1 MRSMSAS
8 DPADCGL
15 LVDDDD
21 YDSSSTSGELP
32 RKRMRLNFLSP
43 EEKLV
48 RRKLKNRVAAQTA
61 RDRKK
66 QRMTELEEELAAAQ
80 ARNEALAAENHNL
93 RLSADS
99 LLQENSLLKQR
110 LQSCAPVGDDMDD
123 VTRKPSDAC
132 DLKSAALLV
141 VPQQQD
147 TQARTVFQL
156 AAFCITLLAFI
167 SLVHGLK
174 RNQRQH
180 HQMTMMSCNQVL
192 FSTGLP
198 WNKESMRPPR
208 EWWGRDH
215 ALGLLVT

>member
-1 MRSMSAS
+1 
-8 DPADCGL
+8 
-15 LVDDDD
+15 
-21 YDSSSTSGELP
+21 
-32 RKRMRLNFLSP
+32 
-43 EEKLV
+43 
-48 RRKLKNRVAAQTA
+48 LKNRVAAQTA

-110 LQSCAPVGDDMDD
+110 LQSSAPVGDDVDEA
-123 VTRKPSDAC
+123 TRKPSDAC

-141 VPQQQD
+141 VPPQQD
-147 TQARTVFQL
+147 TQSRTVFQL

-167 SLVHGLK
+167 SLVNGLK
-174 RNQRQH
+174 RNHRPHH
-180 HQMTMMSCNQVL
+180 HQMTLMSCSAVQ

-198 WNKESMRPPR
+198 WNKEAMRPPR

-215 ALGLLVT
+215 ALQLLVT

>member
-1 MRSMSAS
+1 MSAS
-8 DPADCGL
+8 DPDSL
-15 LVDDDD
+15 LADDDD

-110 LQSCAPVGDDMDD
+110 LQGSAPVGDDGDV

-141 VPQQQD
+141 VPPQQE
-147 TQARTVFQL
+147 TQSRTVFQL

-167 SLVHGLK
+167 SVVHGLK
-174 RNQRQH
+174 RNPRSHRSHH
-180 HQMTMMSCNQVL
+180 HQMALMSCSQVQL
-192 FSTGLP
+192 STSLS
-198 WNKESMRPPR
+198 WNKEAMRPPR

-215 ALGLLVT
+215 ALQLLVT